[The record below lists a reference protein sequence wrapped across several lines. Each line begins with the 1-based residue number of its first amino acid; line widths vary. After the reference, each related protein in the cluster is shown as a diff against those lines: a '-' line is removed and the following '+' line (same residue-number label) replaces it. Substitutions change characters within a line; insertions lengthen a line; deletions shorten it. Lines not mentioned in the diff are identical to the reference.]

1 MRLSFVRPRCCPQGS
16 HSSHHQLFTGS
27 KDSANERKE
36 RGKPQVFRK
45 RFPECSLILWKD
57 SANER
62 KEKEVSKANFVFL
75 SRVQPFLSK
84 DSANERKEKEGSKA
98 NFVFLSR
105 MHLFRTRK
113 RHIAKRGKRVSPAHL
128 SFRPPRRTVC
138 ALIHIFLPLFLP
150 AGSGLTALRV
160 KKD

>member
-36 RGKPQVFRK
+36 KEVSKANFVFLSRMQP
-45 RFPECSLILWKD
+45 FLSKD

-84 DSANERKEKEGSKA
+84 DSANERKEKEVSKA